1 MWGISWLAEDLLP
14 FQEGLCCGEFTSLVN
29 SHVRWAVNFLLA
41 PLCRTENGNYN
52 LCAHMCSI
60 WLGWAFSWNL
70 CRYIHNPTES
80 YLNLYS
86 HVCKL
91 QLENCSTD
99 FYKIQYQWILQ
110 SLVEPL
116 QYSLTTDNSDNN
128 FTWRPTYIYCNFNYA
143 WGELKPAPLLGY
155 GKNKNYLNYPIF
167 FLVRTSLGND
177 IFTHT
182 DIHSFQQ
189 TFTDKLW
196 T

>member
-1 MWGISWLAEDLLP
+1 MNLQVLQNVGNFLTSWGPFTFSGRTLL
-14 FQEGLCCGEFTSLVN
+14 QGVTSLVN
-29 SHVRWAVNFLLA
+29 SHVQWAVNFLWA

-52 LCAHMCSI
+52 LCARMCSI

-155 GKNKNYLNYPIF
+155 GKNKIIWTTQF
-167 FLVRTSLGND
+167 
-177 IFTHT
+177 
-182 DIHSFQQ
+182 SF
-189 TFTDKLW
+189 
-196 T
+196 